1 VTAVGGELVA
11 HAAEPEPSLGIITSA
26 AYVDSELMAEFGRI
40 PPSFLPLGHE
50 RIFTRQVAAL
60 HQLVDRVVLT
70 LPESFSVPPSDAAWL
85 ADYDVSVLMLPDG
98 LSLAQSIHH
107 ALVLSGARG
116 EVRLLHGDTLFLDPL
131 PRELDVVSVGPA
143 PDFYRWA
150 EMRST
155 GQRPTFQVG
164 EGADLEVLSG
174 FFAFSS
180 AVDLLIAT
188 LQRRGDFLGALS
200 SYSESSPLVPVPV
213 AGWLDFGHL
222 QTYYAA
228 KSAASIARSFNSL
241 DFSRH
246 SVRKRSSDSGK
257 IEAEARWFES
267 IPPQL
272 RLFTPAFLGRDG
284 DGYRLAYEASPT
296 LHELFVFGNLSLRTW
311 TKVVDVCHGFL
322 EECARL
328 AEGTSE
334 VPGLDELVIEKTAQR
349 LEQWSA
355 ASGMHLDEPLH
366 YAGSPLPSLSSIVER
381 CSGIVSAGT
390 PIPGVMH
397 GDFCFPNVFF
407 DYQDELVRV
416 VDPRGRAGDGTP
428 SIFGDLRY
436 DLAKFNHSLE
446 GYDYI
451 LAGRYGLTGSGE
463 PSLCLEFPDASVARG
478 IRSVM
483 SVQSLGGVPIEQDEI
498 TALTVLLFLSML
510 PLHADRPDRQ
520 QAFFANALRLYSEL
534 EASA

>member
-1 VTAVGGELVA
+1 VTIDHRAPGA
-11 HAAEPEPSLGIITSA
+11 HVTGTHPSVGIITSA
-26 AYVDSELMAEFGRI
+26 AYVDTELMAEFGRI

-50 RIFTRQVAAL
+50 RIFTRQVVAL
-60 HQLVDRVVLT
+60 QALVDQVVLT
-70 LPESFSVPPSDAAWL
+70 LPESFDVPPSDAAWL
-85 ADYDVSVLMLPDG
+85 EEHGVTVLSLPDG

-116 EVRLLHGDTLFLDPL
+116 SVRLLHGDTLFLAPL
-131 PRELDVVSVGPA
+131 PSELDVISVGPA

-155 GQRPTFQVG
+155 GQRPSFQVG
-164 EGADLEVLSG
+164 DGGGQEVLSG

-188 LQRRGDFLGALS
+188 LQRRGDFLGALG
-200 SYSESSPLVPVPV
+200 SYSETSRLVPVTVP
-213 AGWLDFGHL
+213 GWLDFGHL

-246 SVRKRSSDSGK
+246 SVRKRSSNLAK
-257 IEAEARWFES
+257 IDAEARWFET
-267 IPPQL
+267 IPPPL
-272 RLFTPAFLGRDG
+272 RLFTPPFLGRDG

-311 TKVVDVCHGFL
+311 AKVVDVCHDFL

-328 AEGTSE
+328 AEGSSE
-334 VPGLDELVIEKTAQR
+334 VPGLDELVIAKTEAR
-349 LEQWSA
+349 LAEWSA
-355 ASGMHLDEPLH
+355 SGGLPLDQPVH
-366 YAGSPLPSLSSIVER
+366 YAGSALPSLTGIVQR
-381 CSGIVSAGT
+381 CSALISAGT
-390 PIPGVMH
+390 PIPGVLH

-407 DYQDELVRV
+407 DYQAELIRV
-416 VDPRGRAGDGTP
+416 VDPRGTSGGDTT
-428 SIFGDLRY
+428 SLLGDLRY

-451 LAGRYGLTGSGE
+451 LSGRYRLTGVGE
-463 PSLCLEFPDASVARG
+463 QSLRVEFPDASVARG
-478 IRSVM
+478 IRGVM
-483 SVQSLGGVPIEQDEI
+483 SRDSIAGVPVDRDEI

-520 QAFFANALRLYSEL
+520 QAFLANGLRLYTEL
-534 EASA
+534 EASR